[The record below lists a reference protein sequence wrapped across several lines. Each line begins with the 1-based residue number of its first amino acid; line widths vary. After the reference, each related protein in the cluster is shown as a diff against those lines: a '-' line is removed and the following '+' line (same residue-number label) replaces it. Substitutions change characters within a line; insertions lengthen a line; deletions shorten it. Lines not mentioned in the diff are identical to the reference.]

1 MLYLKGSRSVIL
13 YIWTQLSRLN
23 PDLCTLIIS
32 TQSHTNYTLDSTQSH
47 TIRCHHH
54 CITLPVKKH
63 ISMQTRVHGK
73 EVAANS
79 FQLISWIIAKI
90 NLSTKP
96 RLLNDILPHT
106 LYNLHHSRNSLFIVA
121 LQGFVNSC
129 CTLSPPPHH
138 HCHLDHHHHRNHL
151 DRLIFSVIFHCR

>member
-1 MLYLKGSRSVIL
+1 MEKICPISVFMRMEIMGSSEKLDEYLSEMLYLKGSRSVIL

-90 NLSTKP
+90 NLTAENLFFSM
-96 RLLNDILPHT
+96 IFCHT
-106 LYNLHHSRNSLFIVA
+106 LYIISIILGTAF
-121 LQGFVNSC
+121 
-129 CTLSPPPHH
+129 LSWP
-138 HCHLDHHHHRNHL
+138 
-151 DRLIFSVIFHCR
+151 CRDL